1 MINDAPG
8 EDIRAVSIGYDVT
21 SCWNEAGC
29 ARQLS
34 WQRHIFH
41 EDKSAPAEQ
50 YKLIQL
56 DAFDY
61 FAICP
66 CLFDPWS
73 SPLIDTANTLISS
86 TKCNRFSQ
94 QKKARNFL
102 SKELVVISQIQ
113 VETLLDRHLAYCDA
127 QFCGHPDVG
136 LRPWPQATGW
146 ADSGNIREVFSA
158 DSPSGVSRL

>member
-1 MINDAPG
+1 MHQVKTFVQCRSATM
-8 EDIRAVSIGYDVT
+8 SLL
-21 SCWNEAGC
+21 AGT
-29 ARQLS
+29 RQGVLGNCLDKG
-34 WQRHIFH
+34 IFFMKTRVH
-41 EDKSAPAEQ
+41 LQSNTNLFSLTHLTTLQSVPV
-50 YKLIQL
+50 YLIHTR
-56 DAFDY
+56 
-61 FAICP
+61 
-66 CLFDPWS
+66 S
-73 SPLIDTANTLISS
+73 SPFIYTANTLISS
-86 TKCNRFSQ
+86 TKCNRFSH

-102 SKELVVISQIQ
+102 SKELGVISQIQ